1 MDEKKPVIW
10 FHCASV
16 GEATGISVVIS
27 RFVRQH
33 PRFAILVTTMTETGL
48 DYVRSHVPHA
58 DAYGLVPLDIPFIVR
73 RVFRRVRPHALILLE
88 GELWP
93 GLLKTAT
100 TYDCPVAL
108 INGRMSDRSLSRN
121 RFVKPL
127 FRDMLRR
134 LNALG
139 VQHAL
144 DGERFIAFGAPP
156 ERVRVTGNVKFE
168 LAAKMDRPSRAQL
181 RHDLGIPETTQLIMA
196 GCPRPVEEEH
206 AVVMA
211 FTEVKEQHPK
221 TRLIWAPRH
230 LNRIPKV
237 KDMLEHA
244 GLSYTN
250 RSHLEFQNLV
260 NADVIILDT
269 IGELSVMYAAAD
281 MAFVGATLVPLGGHN
296 LLEPAACG
304 IPVMFGPHIENVR
317 ASAAALLRTG
327 GGVLVHDSAELAQ
340 AWLELLGN
348 PQKRMKIG
356 TAAAQAVRTSTKAVD
371 RTLALLEKRILP
383 PKHKESS
390 IFGCLNRSSFYRRI
404 LVPDDPSLFIRLVRW
419 VLYPGALFMGI
430 LIRLRN
436 GLYDMRFLVPDRLSV
451 PVISIGGLTVG
462 GAGKTPV
469 VRHLA
474 RRLKDAGYKPAVL
487 SRGYGR
493 ETSGTF
499 RSVPDINW
507 QDVGDE
513 PAFLASILP
522 DIPVIVGNNR
532 TSAGRLAVEQYN
544 ADVLLLD
551 DGFQHRNTGRLVDI
565 VVHDA
570 SQQLNPWHL
579 LPLGPFREPL
589 SSLRRASAVVLTRT
603 DQAPNGVQSAETFK
617 IQFPQLPVIKT
628 IYVPTSLRRM
638 ADDKK
643 LTLEWL
649 IDRDLIVLCGIANPT
664 SFAQTVSDIGGCVY
678 RIQAY
683 PDHHPFSNSDLDN
696 VMFMAKETGVKWI
709 ITTEKDA
716 VRIQNHPIRDHLVLL
731 DIELQFISGEPA
743 LEKLL
748 STLDSVT

>member
-1 MDEKKPVIW
+1 
-10 FHCASV
+10 
-16 GEATGISVVIS
+16 
-27 RFVRQH
+27 
-33 PRFAILVTTMTETGL
+33 
-48 DYVRSHVPHA
+48 
-58 DAYGLVPLDIPFIVR
+58 
-73 RVFRRVRPHALILLE
+73 
-88 GELWP
+88 
-93 GLLKTAT
+93 
-100 TYDCPVAL
+100 
-108 INGRMSDRSLSRN
+108 
-121 RFVKPL
+121 
-127 FRDMLRR
+127 
-134 LNALG
+134 
-139 VQHAL
+139 
-144 DGERFIAFGAPP
+144 
-156 ERVRVTGNVKFE
+156 
-168 LAAKMDRPSRAQL
+168 
-181 RHDLGIPETTQLIMA
+181 
-196 GCPRPVEEEH
+196 
-206 AVVMA
+206 
-211 FTEVKEQHPK
+211 
-221 TRLIWAPRH
+221 
-230 LNRIPKV
+230 
-237 KDMLEHA
+237 
-244 GLSYTN
+244 
-250 RSHLEFQNLV
+250 
-260 NADVIILDT
+260 
-269 IGELSVMYAAAD
+269 
-281 MAFVGATLVPLGGHN
+281 
-296 LLEPAACG
+296 
-304 IPVMFGPHIENVR
+304 
-317 ASAAALLRTG
+317 
-327 GGVLVHDSAELAQ
+327 
-340 AWLELLGN
+340 
-348 PQKRMKIG
+348 MKIG

-513 PAFLASILP
+513 
-522 DIPVIVGNNR
+522 
-532 TSAGRLAVEQYN
+532 
-544 ADVLLLD
+544 
-551 DGFQHRNTGRLVDI
+551 
-565 VVHDA
+565 
-570 SQQLNPWHL
+570 